1 MSEYVV
7 VFATDENYWEVLFV
21 ALFSLIENNKDLN
34 LKIFILSNGRN
45 CEFDR
50 RSSVLMKNYKNVRIS
65 NVILNAFRFEGL
77 PTGFHFTTGI
87 YYRLSMARV
96 LPERVETLLYLDCD
110 IIVRK
115 SIRELLSTRL
125 GDAAIGAVTDPIN
138 KQFARLNMPRGSC
151 YFNGGVM
158 LVNVEKWRSENV
170 EAEIRSYLKNN
181 AERILWPEQDALNAV
196 LYNRCLPLSP
206 IYNFSGAYSKLQTH
220 GLINIDPAIAH
231 FTGSTKPWHLRCT
244 HLYKHEYE
252 TYCIAAQRAIV
263 PFGE

>member
-7 VFATDENYWEVLFV
+7 VFATDENYWEGLFV

-45 CEFDR
+45 CEFER

-65 NVILNAFRFEGL
+65 NVILDAFRFEGL

-87 YYRLSMARV
+87 YSRLSMARV

-125 GDAAIGAVTDPIN
+125 GDAAIGAVTDPLN
-138 KQFARLNMPRGSC
+138 KQFARL
-151 YFNGGVM
+151 
-158 LVNVEKWRSENV
+158 
-170 EAEIRSYLKNN
+170 
-181 AERILWPEQDALNAV
+181 
-196 LYNRCLPLSP
+196 
-206 IYNFSGAYSKLQTH
+206 H
-220 GLINIDPAIAH
+220 
-231 FTGSTKPWHLRCT
+231 
-244 HLYKHEYE
+244 
-252 TYCIAAQRAIV
+252 
-263 PFGE
+263 